1 MVGVGALAGKGML
14 GLAGLRGQLFAFVPV
29 GIGIGIGV
37 WFGLREEPGLWAYA
51 GIGAGMALMGLLHRL
66 WEPVQPLAIFAAC
79 VLGGFLACGL
89 RVHFVAAPI
98 LGAEFYGAVTGR
110 IVEVDRS
117 QAGALRITLDRVWL
131 EEVPPSATP
140 AHIRLS
146 LQGDQRWLDPVP
158 GSVVMATAF
167 LSPPQGPVEPG
178 AFDFRRMAFF
188 EGLGAVGYTRHP
200 VLLWQEP
207 APGEARVGRLRA
219 FLSAAIRAE
228 IAGDAGA
235 FAAGVLTGDRS
246 GLSREA
252 VEALR
257 DSSLAHLLAISGMN
271 MAFLIAFV
279 FALLRYG
286 LALVPPVA
294 LRINSKKVAAVV
306 SLGVAA
312 FYLALSGSNVATERA
327 FIMVAVMLV
336 AVLLDRRAITL
347 RSVAIAGMI
356 LLLWQ
361 PEALL
366 SPGFQMSF
374 AATVALIVGFAAM
387 TDRLEPGQWPRWV
400 QMGVALVLSS
410 VLGGVATAPYAA
422 AHFNRFTDY
431 GLVANLLTGPV
442 MGMVVM
448 PAGAMAAVMAPFG
461 LAGLPLWVME
471 QGCRWILYVAH
482 EVAALEGAVTA
493 IPAPPAVVLPMLTL
507 GLCWVVLWPGRL
519 RWGGGVA
526 VVAALVIWAQAA
538 RPVVLIGAGGMVG
551 VMGPEGRAISSA
563 RGAGFMVAN
572 WLENDGDLA
581 GQEAA
586 AGRPGFVEG
595 EGGRVFAFAG
605 RTGLLVAKGGAV
617 PLGACQIHAVV
628 VVQDVA
634 ERGGPCLLIDTD
646 LLELG
651 GTIAIVEA
659 TSGLRVQVTQGDRR
673 IWSATTVVAGL
684 SLPAVA
690 LPDQ

>member
-1 MVGVGALAGKGML
+1 ML
-14 GLAGLRGQLFAFVPV
+14 GLGALRGSVFGFVPV
-29 GIGIGIGV
+29 GLGIGIGV
-37 WFGLREEPGLWAYA
+37 WFGLTEEPGLGAYA
-51 GIGAGMALMGLLHRL
+51 SVALCLGVAVLLHRL
-66 WEPVQPLAIFAAC
+66 VEPLQPLAVFAAC
-79 VLGGFLACGL
+79 LLGGFLACGL
-89 RVHFVAAPI
+89 RVQMVAAPI
-98 LGAEFYGAVTGR
+98 LREDFYGAVTGR

-131 EEVPPSATP
+131 EEVPPDMTP
-140 AHIRLS
+140 AHVRLS
-146 LQGDQRWLDPVP
+146 LQGDQRWLDAVP

-200 VLLWQEP
+200 VLLWEEP
-207 APGEARVGRLRA
+207 APGEERVGRLRA

-246 GLSREA
+246 GLSRDA

-279 FALLRYG
+279 FALLRFG

-294 LRINSKKVAAVV
+294 LRLDSKKVAAVV
-306 SLGVAA
+306 SLGVAW
-312 FYLALSGSNVATERA
+312 FYLLLSGANVATERA

-347 RSVAIAGMI
+347 RSVAIAAMI

-387 TDRLEPGQWPRWV
+387 TDRMEPGRWPRWG
-400 QMGVALVLSS
+400 QFGVALVLSS

-431 GLVANLLTGPV
+431 GLLANLLTGQV

-471 QGCRWILYVAH
+471 QGCRWILYVAYQ
-482 EVAALEGAVTA
+482 VAALEGAVTA
-493 IPAPPAVVLPMLTL
+493 IPAPPPAVLPMLTL
-507 GLCWVVLWPGRL
+507 GLCWMVLWPGWL

-526 VVAALVIWAQAA
+526 VLAALVIWAQAA
-538 RPVVLIGAGGMVG
+538 RPVVLIGAGGVVG
-551 VMGPEGRAISSA
+551 VMGPEGRAISA
-563 RGAGFMVAN
+563 PRGAGFMVAN
-572 WLENDGDLA
+572 WLENDGDLS
-581 GQEAA
+581 GQEVASR
-586 AGRPGFVEG
+586 RPGFTDG

-605 RTGLLVAKGGAV
+605 RTGLLVSKGDPV
-617 PLGACQIHAVV
+617 PASACQRHALV
-628 VVQDVA
+628 VVQDMAA
-634 ERGGPCLLIDTD
+634 EDGHCLVVDTG
-646 LLELG
+646 LLEQS
-651 GTIAIVEA
+651 GTIAIMEA
-659 TSGLRVQVTQGDRR
+659 VSGARLQATQSDQRL
-673 IWSATTVVAGL
+673 WSSATGGARL
-684 SLPAVA
+684 SLPPSA
-690 LPDQ
+690 LPGQ